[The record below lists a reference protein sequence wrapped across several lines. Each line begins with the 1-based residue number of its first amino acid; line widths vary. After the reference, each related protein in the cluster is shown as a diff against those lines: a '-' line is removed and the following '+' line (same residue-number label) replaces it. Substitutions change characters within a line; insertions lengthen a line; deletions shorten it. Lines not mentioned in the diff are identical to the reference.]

1 MPLNKTA
8 LVADQLAQLI
18 LRRFDMRDSDRKLTK
33 SELRKVE
40 TVAESAVESGHDPI
54 SAVKAFTDFMLPV
67 SGRFASPRN
76 LYFEWRNFKDEH
88 LSMISQ
94 LFPIT
99 DADEDLFTAFKN
111 DWVAVAKDHTHLNP
125 VYHRRWDVRTV
136 KAAKLYRGTPDF
148 WRIIGLIRHYQPEF
162 MQANQPLF
170 TLRSFLAAQLETL
183 CGFVDRMQIG
193 HLTSEKAHER
203 YADWYNKAFYP
214 AELVN
219 KARKRPS
226 ANNPVCTSSIRREY
240 EQQRIASG
248 SRIGVFTFE
257 GERSL
262 PFHNVPLIYNEPV
275 APVEAKATST
285 SIVVPPSAR
294 E

>member
-1 MPLNKTA
+1 
-8 LVADQLAQLI
+8 V
-18 LRRFDMRDSDRKLTK
+18 K
-33 SELRKVE
+33 STR
-40 TVAESAVESGHDPI
+40 
-54 SAVKAFTDFMLPV
+54 
-67 SGRFASPRN
+67 
-76 LYFEWRNFKDEH
+76 
-88 LSMISQ
+88 
-94 LFPIT
+94 
-99 DADEDLFTAFKN
+99 
-111 DWVAVAKDHTHLNP
+111 
-125 VYHRRWDVRTV
+125 
-136 KAAKLYRGTPDF
+136 LYRGTPDF
-148 WRIIGLIRHYQPEF
+148 WRVIGLIRHYQPEF

-183 CGFVDRMQIG
+183 CRFIDRLKIG
-193 HLTSEKAHER
+193 NLTSEKAHER

-240 EQQRIASG
+240 EQQRITSG

-262 PFHNVPLIYNEPV
+262 PFYNVPLVYSEPV
-275 APVEAKATST
+275 TPVEAKATST